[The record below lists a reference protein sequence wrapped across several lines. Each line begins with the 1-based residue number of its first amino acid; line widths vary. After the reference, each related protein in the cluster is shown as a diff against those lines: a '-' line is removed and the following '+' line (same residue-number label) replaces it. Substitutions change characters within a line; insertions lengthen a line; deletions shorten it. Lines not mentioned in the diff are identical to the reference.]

1 MARRV
6 TGGMEVTGGIK
17 ALKHGGKDRRRDSTK
32 DRPKDRSKEGGI
44 EG

>member
-17 ALKHGGKDRRRDSTK
+17 ALKHGGKDRRRDSSLRT
-32 DRPKDRSKEGGI
+32 DLRTEVRMVE
-44 EG
+44 

>member
-17 ALKHGGKDRRRDSTK
+17 ASKHGGKDRRRDSTK
-32 DRPKDRSKEGGI
+32 DRPKDRSKDGGI

>member
-32 DRPKDRSKEGGI
+32 DRPKDRSKDGGMEG
-44 EG
+44 